1 MYYITDM
8 NILLFA
14 ILMAIGHAQTLQ
26 SLISL
31 AQILDDNNTNIT
43 TDGSIN
49 IIVDNSN
56 GVSIPL
62 VYLPYM
68 AFFSR
73 EDGSVVNNNEVY
85 EGLAAI
91 SLALE
96 HLNTGNGTIVSELS
110 GLNDRCPL
118 QFYTESWD
126 TEGTESASVNTI
138 IELTEPSPDERDYPL
153 FPSSFV
159 TATGS
164 PIAMMTSVI
173 SGIRQVPQV
182 SALATSALLDDSVQY
197 QLFGRTIPNDSGTSI
212 PLMEG
217 LSNWGVNYLGVL
229 HINDLYGNSFADSL
243 RQAALPFN
251 ITVVAVNVRI

>member
-1 MYYITDM
+1 
-8 NILLFA
+8 
-14 ILMAIGHAQTLQ
+14 
-26 SLISL
+26 
-31 AQILDDNNTNIT
+31 
-43 TDGSIN
+43 
-49 IIVDNSN
+49 
-56 GVSIPL
+56 
-62 VYLPYM
+62 M

-110 GLNDRCPL
+110 GLNERCPL

-243 RQAALPFN
+243 RQAAIPFN

>member
-49 IIVDNSN
+49 IVDNSN

-73 EDGSVVNNNEVY
+73 EDGSVVNNN
-85 EGLAAI
+85 
-91 SLALE
+91 
-96 HLNTGNGTIVSELS
+96 
-110 GLNDRCPL
+110 
-118 QFYTESWD
+118 
-126 TEGTESASVNTI
+126 
-138 IELTEPSPDERDYPL
+138 
-153 FPSSFV
+153 
-159 TATGS
+159 
-164 PIAMMTSVI
+164 
-173 SGIRQVPQV
+173 
-182 SALATSALLDDSVQY
+182 
-197 QLFGRTIPNDSGTSI
+197 
-212 PLMEG
+212 
-217 LSNWGVNYLGVL
+217 
-229 HINDLYGNSFADSL
+229 
-243 RQAALPFN
+243 
-251 ITVVAVNVRI
+251 